1 MLVRYWAMMLVDES
15 YKSLNQCQPTLVS
28 SSDKIPAENAR
39 SIDRGRCAWA
49 DHIEGS
55 REPNEAGEMETRS
68 CWTS

>member
-1 MLVRYWAMMLVDES
+1 MPVVDES
-15 YKSLNQCQPTLVS
+15 CKSLNRCLPTLVI
-28 SSDKIPAENAR
+28 SSDKIPAKNAR

-55 REPNEAGEMETRS
+55 HEPNEAGEMETRS